1 VTRAKGVGAW
11 LAGDSDYEPYPH
23 RPKMIDVDMGIN
35 RHCGYDSPESW
46 IRRLG
51 IVVIPFWP
59 ESGSSPASS
68 VGRSSLP
75 SY

>member
-1 VTRAKGVGAW
+1 
-11 LAGDSDYEPYPH
+11 
-23 RPKMIDVDMGIN
+23 MIDVDMGIN